1 MISGRYESQ
10 GYLVHPPDR
19 ETRRLLSREY
29 ELLLVAF
36 AGGVREILARVLLQS
51 TLCRILLDGTGF
63 CVAVLAHLP
72 EDTDSTGTR
81 LRLDALTWE
90 EVVSLEQVLVVV
102 A

>member
-1 MISGRYESQ
+1 M
-10 GYLVHPPDR
+10 HPPDR

-51 TLCRILLDGTGF
+51 TLYPTLLYGIVF
-63 CVAVLAHLP
+63 YVAVLAHLP
-72 EDTDSTGTR
+72 ASMDSICSR
-81 LRLDALTWE
+81 LQLDALTWE
-90 EVVSLEQVLVVV
+90 EAGSLEQVLAAV